1 MYTYDTVVEAV
12 QGLKQRGFTIDFNLE
27 PDRLICHEIPLSL
40 RPSDFEI
47 AEVYRFEGNS
57 DPADEA
63 AVYAIESADGR
74 KGLLVTGFG
83 ISAEGIGEEMVEKLT
98 YFRPPKQPR

>member
-27 PDRLICHEIPLSL
+27 PDRLTCHETSLSL
-40 RPSDFEI
+40 GAAEFEI
-47 AEVYRFEGNS
+47 AEVYRFEGES

-63 AVYAIESADGR
+63 AVYAIESKGGK

-83 ISAEGIGEEMVEKLT
+83 ISAEGIGEEMVEKLA
-98 YFRPPKQPR
+98 YFRPH

>member
-1 MYTYDTVVEAV
+1 MFTYDTVAEAV
-12 QGLKQRGFTIDFNLE
+12 NGLKQRGYTIDFNLE
-27 PDRLICHEIPLSL
+27 ADNICCTKTPLKL
-40 RPSDFEI
+40 APSDFEI
-47 AEVYRFEGNS
+47 TEFYRFEGNS

-63 AVYAIESADGR
+63 VVYAIESRTGD

-98 YFRPPKQPR
+98 VKH

>member
-1 MYTYDTVVEAV
+1 V
-12 QGLKQRGFTIDFNLE
+12 QGLKERGYTIDFNLE
-27 PDRLICHEIPLSL
+27 PDRLICHESPISL
-40 RPSDFEI
+40 RPADFEI

-63 AVYAIESADGR
+63 AVYAIRSVDGR

-98 YFRPPKQPR
+98 YFHGTK